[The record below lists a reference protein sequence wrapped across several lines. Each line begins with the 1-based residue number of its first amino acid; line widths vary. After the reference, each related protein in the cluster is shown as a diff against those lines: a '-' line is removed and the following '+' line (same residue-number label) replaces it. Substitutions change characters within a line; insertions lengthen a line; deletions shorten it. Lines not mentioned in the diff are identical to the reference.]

1 MMKNFKPN
9 WLVECEGQHF
19 AYSEIVKITNDFAS
33 IIGRGGFGAVYL
45 GTLTNE
51 TQVAMKLL
59 NSSSGQ
65 GSKEFKNEVE
75 LLMRARNRNLVS
87 LVGYCNE
94 GETMALVYEYVANG
108 NLQQH
113 LSAGLEYLH
122 NGCKPPILH
131 RDLKTSNILLN
142 EKLQAKIGDFGL
154 SKVLS
159 TESATHVS
167 TVAKGTFGYLDPQ
180 YCSTG
185 QLNKKSDVYSFGI
198 VLLELITGRAA
209 IARDEEGVP
218 IHICEWICPKFE
230 SMEIESIVDS
240 RLQGSY
246 LNSSARKAIEIA
258 MACASSTAIRRP
270 DITVVHTDLKEC
282 LEIEM
287 PFEITEIVE
296 RYDAKMMTNFEPN
309 RPLECEGQRFAY
321 SEIVKITNDFAS
333 IIGRGGF
340 GKVYLGTLKNETKV
354 AVKLLNSS
362 SRQGLKEF
370 KNEVELL
377 MRAHHRNLVSLVGYC
392 NEGETMA
399 LVYEYVANGNLQKH
413 LSAGLEYLHNGCKP
427 PIVHRDLKTS
437 NILLN
442 EKLQA
447 KIADFGLSKVLS
459 TESATHVSTAAKGTF
474 GYLDPQYCSTGRL
487 NKKSDVYSF
496 GIVLLELITGRA
508 AIARDEEDV
517 PIHICQW
524 MCPKFKS
531 MEIESI
537 VDTRLQ
543 GSYLNSSA
551 WKAIEIAMACA
562 SSTAIQRPDIIV
574 VHNDLKEC
582 LEIEMPF
589 EITEIV
595 ESDDASSSNSVTEA
609 SHIESQTNTSSL
621 GMLHEIS
628 NSLH

>member
-1 MMKNFKPN
+1 MMTNFKPN
-9 WLVECEGQHF
+9 RLLECEGQRF

-33 IIGRGGFGAVYL
+33 IIGRGGFGKVYL
-45 GTLTNE
+45 GTLTKE
-51 TQVAMKLL
+51 TQVAVKLL
-59 NSSSGQ
+59 NSLSRQ

-75 LLMRARNRNLVS
+75 LLMRARHRNLVS

-94 GETMALVYEYVANG
+94 WETMALVYEYVANG

-113 LSAGLEYLH
+113 LSADVTQDVLTWKERLGIAVDTARGLEYLH
-122 NGCKPPILH
+122 NGCKPPIVH

-270 DITVVHTDLKEC
+270 DITVVHNDLKEC

-296 RYDAKMMTNFEPN
+296 RYDA
-309 RPLECEGQRFAY
+309 
-321 SEIVKITNDFAS
+321 
-333 IIGRGGF
+333 
-340 GKVYLGTLKNETKV
+340 
-354 AVKLLNSS
+354 SS
-362 SRQGLKEF
+362 S
-370 KNEVELL
+370 
-377 MRAHHRNLVSLVGYC
+377 S
-392 NEGETMA
+392 
-399 LVYEYVANGNLQKH
+399 
-413 LSAGLEYLHNGCKP
+413 
-427 PIVHRDLKTS
+427 
-437 NILLN
+437 
-442 EKLQA
+442 
-447 KIADFGLSKVLS
+447 
-459 TESATHVSTAAKGTF
+459 
-474 GYLDPQYCSTGRL
+474 
-487 NKKSDVYSF
+487 
-496 GIVLLELITGRA
+496 
-508 AIARDEEDV
+508 
-517 PIHICQW
+517 
-524 MCPKFKS
+524 
-531 MEIESI
+531 
-537 VDTRLQ
+537 
-543 GSYLNSSA
+543 
-551 WKAIEIAMACA
+551 
-562 SSTAIQRPDIIV
+562 
-574 VHNDLKEC
+574 
-582 LEIEMPF
+582 
-589 EITEIV
+589 
-595 ESDDASSSNSVTEA
+595 SVTMT
-609 SHIESQTNTSSL
+609 SHIEFQTNTSSL